1 MGELKKNV
9 QANTRLLLAGV
20 AFIILA
26 IVMAPALMQFEHFSL
41 MELVSRSIDTGSVVV
56 LIKASLL
63 LTVINT
69 LRTLPIFLGPLLLA
83 EGLGTF
89 KHGCPWWV
97 RWSIILLI
105 PCIFESIY
113 LLHDI
118 TYDFGVPAVT
128 MILAIFI
135 ISKMQNLARSIV
147 HKAVVLLLLLFGVQ
161 WLDIVPFLSPYHFGR
176 GSLSD
181 LIKTTAYLNY
191 ASDTFNVMGLSL
203 CVICVANAFL
213 LARILN
219 LYTIEI
225 QSVEQKLALEKLN
238 HQMEIQVLE
247 NRSLR
252 EIRSLVHDLKTPL
265 TSIQGLA
272 GVISISRDPDL
283 SKQHAD
289 YISGLVDKMSV
300 MVDELLNEDSR
311 QIIRA
316 EELARYS
323 VAHIPQLN
331 DASTGKFELRILANP
346 LIKVNKIR
354 LSRALIN
361 VLQNSCEA
369 VDASRGSIDLTV
381 DQTDGRVVFTVTD
394 NGQGFIGNIDD
405 IWKIGYSQKHSSGLG
420 MAFVRDM
427 IQKYGGTVT
436 ADNPPGGGARVT
448 LVLPALPDQETKAAE
463 TAPAKMPEQN
473 GGAAT

>member
-1 MGELKKNV
+1 VVAVGGLKKHIRENY
-9 QANTRLLLAGV
+9 RLLLAGI
-20 AFIILA
+20 AFIIFA
-26 IVMAPALMQFEHFSL
+26 VVSAPALMQFEHFSL
-41 MELVSRSIDTGSVVV
+41 MELVIRSIDTGSVVT
-56 LIKASLL
+56 LIKAALL
-63 LTVINT
+63 LTVLST
-69 LRTLPIFLGPLLLA
+69 LRSLPIFLGPLLLS
-83 EGLGTF
+83 EGVGTF
-89 KHGCPWWV
+89 EHGCPWWV

-118 TYDFGVPAVT
+118 TYDFGVPALT
-128 MILAIFI
+128 MILAILI
-135 ISKMQNLARSIV
+135 MSKMRNLARSIV

-161 WLDIVPFLSPYHFGR
+161 WLDIVPLLSPYHFGR
-176 GSLSD
+176 GSLAD

-252 EIRSLVHDLKTPL
+252 EMRALVHDLKTPL

-283 SKQHAD
+283 RKQHAD
-289 YISGLVDKMSV
+289 YISGLVDKMSG

-311 QIIRA
+311 QVIRA
-316 EELARYS
+316 EELARYA

-346 LIKVNKIR
+346 LVKVNKIR

-361 VLQNSCEA
+361 VLQNACEA
-369 VDASRGSIDLTV
+369 VDPASGAIDLTV
-381 DQTDGRVVFTVTD
+381 DRAAEGVAFIITD
-394 NGQGFIGNIDD
+394 NGQGFTGNIND

-427 IQKYGGTVT
+427 VQKYGGAVK
-436 ADNPPGGGARVT
+436 AENNPGGGARVT
-448 LVLPALPDQETKAAE
+448 IILPALPE
-463 TAPAKMPEQN
+463 PEN
-473 GGAAT
+473 GGARA

>member
-1 MGELKKNV
+1 MVAVGELKKNV

-252 EIRSLVHDLKTPL
+252 EIRALVHDLKTPL
-265 TSIQGLA
+265 TSIPVK
-272 GVISISRDPDL
+272 GV
-283 SKQHAD
+283 
-289 YISGLVDKMSV
+289 
-300 MVDELLNEDSR
+300 
-311 QIIRA
+311 
-316 EELARYS
+316 
-323 VAHIPQLN
+323 
-331 DASTGKFELRILANP
+331 
-346 LIKVNKIR
+346 LIAI
-354 LSRALIN
+354 
-361 VLQNSCEA
+361 
-369 VDASRGSIDLTV
+369 
-381 DQTDGRVVFTVTD
+381 
-394 NGQGFIGNIDD
+394 
-405 IWKIGYSQKHSSGLG
+405 
-420 MAFVRDM
+420 
-427 IQKYGGTVT
+427 
-436 ADNPPGGGARVT
+436 
-448 LVLPALPDQETKAAE
+448 
-463 TAPAKMPEQN
+463 
-473 GGAAT
+473 

>member
-1 MGELKKNV
+1 MGGLKKHIRENY
-9 QANTRLLLAGV
+9 RLLLAGI
-20 AFIILA
+20 AFIIFA
-26 IVMAPALMQFEHFSL
+26 IISAPALMQFEHFSL
-41 MELVSRSIDTGSVVV
+41 MELVVRSIDTGSVVT

-63 LTVINT
+63 LTVLST
-69 LRTLPIFLGPLLLA
+69 LRSLPIFLGPLLLS
-83 EGLGTF
+83 EGVGTF
-89 KHGCPWWV
+89 EHGCPWWV

-118 TYDFGVPAVT
+118 TYDFGVPALT
-128 MILAIFI
+128 MILAILI
-135 ISKMQNLARSIV
+135 MSKMRNLARSIV

-176 GSLSD
+176 GSLAD

-252 EIRSLVHDLKTPL
+252 EMRALVHDLKTPL

-272 GVISISRDPDL
+272 GVISISKDPDL

-289 YISGLVDKMSV
+289 YISGLVDKMSG

-311 QIIRA
+311 QVIRA
-316 EELARYS
+316 EELARYA

-346 LIKVNKIR
+346 LVQVNKIR

-361 VLQNSCEA
+361 VLQNACEA
-369 VDASRGSIDLTV
+369 VDPASGAIDLTV
-381 DQTDGRVVFTVTD
+381 DRAAEGVAFIITD
-394 NGQGFIGNIDD
+394 NGQGFTGNIND

-427 IQKYGGTVT
+427 VHKYGGAVK
-436 ADNPPGGGARVT
+436 AENNPGGGARVT
-448 LVLPALPDQETKAAE
+448 LVLPVQ
-463 TAPAKMPEQN
+463 PEPEN
-473 GGAAT
+473 GGAKA

>member
-1 MGELKKNV
+1 MGGLKKHIRENY
-9 QANTRLLLAGV
+9 RLLLAGI
-20 AFIILA
+20 AFIIFA
-26 IVMAPALMQFEHFSL
+26 VVSAPALMQFEHFSL
-41 MELVSRSIDTGSVVV
+41 MELVIRSIDTGSVVT
-56 LIKASLL
+56 LIKAALL
-63 LTVINT
+63 LTVLST
-69 LRTLPIFLGPLLLA
+69 LRSLPIFLGPLLLS
-83 EGLGTF
+83 EGVGTF
-89 KHGCPWWV
+89 EHGCPWWV

-118 TYDFGVPAVT
+118 TYDFGVPALT
-128 MILAIFI
+128 MILAILI
-135 ISKMQNLARSIV
+135 MSKMRNLARSIV

-161 WLDIVPFLSPYHFGR
+161 WLDIVPLLSPYHFGR
-176 GSLSD
+176 GSLAD

-252 EIRSLVHDLKTPL
+252 EMRALVHDLKTPL

-283 SKQHAD
+283 RKQHAD
-289 YISGLVDKMSV
+289 YISGLVDKMSG

-311 QIIRA
+311 QVIRA
-316 EELARYS
+316 EELARYA

-346 LIKVNKIR
+346 LVKVNKIR

-361 VLQNSCEA
+361 VLQNACEA
-369 VDASRGSIDLTV
+369 VDPASGAIDLTV
-381 DQTDGRVVFTVTD
+381 DRAAEGVAFIITD
-394 NGQGFIGNIDD
+394 NGQGFTGNIND

-427 IQKYGGTVT
+427 VQKYGGAVK
-436 ADNPPGGGARVT
+436 AENNPGGGARVT
-448 LVLPALPDQETKAAE
+448 IILPALPE
-463 TAPAKMPEQN
+463 PEN
-473 GGAAT
+473 GGARA

>member
-1 MGELKKNV
+1 VVAVGGLKKHIRENY
-9 QANTRLLLAGV
+9 RLLLAGI
-20 AFIILA
+20 AFIIFA
-26 IVMAPALMQFEHFSL
+26 IVSAPALMQFEHFSL
-41 MELVSRSIDTGSVVV
+41 MELVIRSIDTGSVVT
-56 LIKASLL
+56 LIKAALL
-63 LTVINT
+63 LTVLST
-69 LRTLPIFLGPLLLA
+69 LRSLPIFLGPLLLS
-83 EGLGTF
+83 EGVGTF
-89 KHGCPWWV
+89 EHGCPWWV

-118 TYDFGVPAVT
+118 TYDFGVPALT
-128 MILAIFI
+128 MILAILI
-135 ISKMQNLARSIV
+135 MSKMRNLARSIV

-161 WLDIVPFLSPYHFGR
+161 WLDIVPLLSPYHFGR
-176 GSLSD
+176 GSLAD

-252 EIRSLVHDLKTPL
+252 EMRALVHDLKTPL

-283 SKQHAD
+283 RKQHAD
-289 YISGLVDKMSV
+289 YISGLVDKMSG

-311 QIIRA
+311 QVIRA
-316 EELARYS
+316 EELARYA

-346 LIKVNKIR
+346 LVKVNKIR

-361 VLQNSCEA
+361 VLQNACEA
-369 VDASRGSIDLTV
+369 VDPASGAIDLTV
-381 DQTDGRVVFTVTD
+381 DRAAEGVAFIITD
-394 NGQGFIGNIDD
+394 NGQGFTGNIND

-427 IQKYGGTVT
+427 VQKYGGAVK
-436 ADNPPGGGARVT
+436 AENNPGGGARVT
-448 LVLPALPDQETKAAE
+448 IILPALPE
-463 TAPAKMPEQN
+463 PEN
-473 GGAAT
+473 GGARA

>member
-1 MGELKKNV
+1 VVAVGGLKKHIRENY
-9 QANTRLLLAGV
+9 RLLLAGI
-20 AFIILA
+20 AFIIFA
-26 IVMAPALMQFEHFSL
+26 VVSAPALMQFEHFSL
-41 MELVSRSIDTGSVVV
+41 MELVIRSIDTGSVVT
-56 LIKASLL
+56 LIKAALL
-63 LTVINT
+63 LTVLST
-69 LRTLPIFLGPLLLA
+69 LRSLPIFLGPLLLS
-83 EGLGTF
+83 EGVGTF
-89 KHGCPWWV
+89 EHGCPWWV

-118 TYDFGVPAVT
+118 TYDFGVPALT
-128 MILAIFI
+128 MILAILI
-135 ISKMQNLARSIV
+135 MSKMRNLARSIV

-161 WLDIVPFLSPYHFGR
+161 WLDIVPLLSPYHFGR
-176 GSLSD
+176 GSLAD

-252 EIRSLVHDLKTPL
+252 EMRALVHDLKTPL

-283 SKQHAD
+283 RKQHAD
-289 YISGLVDKMSV
+289 YISGLVDKMSG

-311 QIIRA
+311 QVIRA
-316 EELARYS
+316 EELARYA
-323 VAHIPQLN
+323 VAHVPQLN

-346 LIKVNKIR
+346 LVKVNKIR

-361 VLQNSCEA
+361 VLQNACEA
-369 VDASRGSIDLTV
+369 VDPASGAIDLTV
-381 DQTDGRVVFTVTD
+381 DRAAEGVAFIITD
-394 NGQGFIGNIDD
+394 NGQGFTGNIND

-427 IQKYGGTVT
+427 VQKYGGAVK
-436 ADNPPGGGARVT
+436 AENNPGGGARVT
-448 LVLPALPDQETKAAE
+448 IILPALPE
-463 TAPAKMPEQN
+463 PEN
-473 GGAAT
+473 GGARA

>member
-1 MGELKKNV
+1 MGGLKKHIRENY
-9 QANTRLLLAGV
+9 RLLLAGI
-20 AFIILA
+20 AFIIFA
-26 IVMAPALMQFEHFSL
+26 IISAPALMQFEHFSL
-41 MELVSRSIDTGSVVV
+41 MELVTRSIDTGSVVT

-63 LTVINT
+63 LTVLST
-69 LRTLPIFLGPLLLA
+69 LRSLPIFLGPLLLS
-83 EGLGTF
+83 EGVGTF
-89 KHGCPWWV
+89 EHGCPWWV

-118 TYDFGVPAVT
+118 TYDFGVPALT
-128 MILAIFI
+128 MILAILI
-135 ISKMQNLARSIV
+135 MSKMRNLARSIV

-176 GSLSD
+176 GSLAD

-252 EIRSLVHDLKTPL
+252 EMRALVHDLKTPL

-272 GVISISRDPDL
+272 GVISMSRDSDL

-289 YISGLVDKMSV
+289 YISGLVDKMSG

-311 QIIRA
+311 QVIRA
-316 EELARYS
+316 EELARYA

-346 LIKVNKIR
+346 LVQVNKIR

-361 VLQNSCEA
+361 VLQNACEA
-369 VDASRGSIDLTV
+369 VDPASGAIDLTV
-381 DQTDGRVVFTVTD
+381 DRAAEGVAFIITD
-394 NGQGFIGNIDD
+394 NGQGFTGNIDD

-427 IQKYGGTVT
+427 IHKYGGAVK
-436 ADNPPGGGARVT
+436 AENNPGGGARVT
-448 LVLPALPDQETKAAE
+448 IILPALPE
-463 TAPAKMPEQN
+463 PEN
-473 GGAAT
+473 GGARV

>member
-1 MGELKKNV
+1 MDELKKHIRENY
-9 QANTRLLLAGV
+9 RLLLAGI
-20 AFIILA
+20 AFIIFA
-26 IVMAPALMQFEHFSL
+26 IVSAPALMQFEHFSL
-41 MELVSRSIDTGSVVV
+41 MELVIRSIDTGSVVT
-56 LIKASLL
+56 LIKAALL
-63 LTVINT
+63 LTVLST
-69 LRTLPIFLGPLLLA
+69 LRSLPIFLGPLLLS
-83 EGLGTF
+83 EGVGTF
-89 KHGCPWWV
+89 EHGCPWWV

-113 LLHDI
+113 LLYDI

-128 MILAIFI
+128 MILAILI

-147 HKAVVLLLLLFGVQ
+147 HKAVVLLLLLFGVE
-161 WLDIVPFLSPYHFGR
+161 WLDIVPLLSPYHFGR
-176 GSLSD
+176 GSLAD

-191 ASDTFNVMGLSL
+191 ASDTFNFMGLSL

-252 EIRSLVHDLKTPL
+252 EMRALVHDLKTPL

-272 GVISISRDPDL
+272 GVISISRDSDL

-289 YISGLVDKMSV
+289 YISGLVDKMSG

-311 QIIRA
+311 QVIRA
-316 EELARYS
+316 EELARYA

-331 DASTGKFELRILANP
+331 DASTGEFELRILANP
-346 LIKVNKIR
+346 LVKVNKIR

-361 VLQNSCEA
+361 VLQNACEA
-369 VDASRGSIDLTV
+369 VDPASGAIDLTV
-381 DQTDGRVVFTVTD
+381 ARAGDGVAFIVTD
-394 NGQGFIGNIDD
+394 NGQGFTGNIKD

-427 IQKYGGTVT
+427 VQKYNGTVT
-436 ADNPPGGGARVT
+436 AENNPGGGARVT
-448 LVLPALPDQETKAAE
+448 IILPALPE
-463 TAPAKMPEQN
+463 PEN
-473 GGAAT
+473 GGGQA

>member
-1 MGELKKNV
+1 VVAVDELKKNV
-9 QANTRLLLAGV
+9 RANSRLLLCGV

-26 IVMAPALMQFEHFSL
+26 IVLAPAMIQFEHFSL

-63 LTVINT
+63 LTVLST

-128 MILAIFI
+128 MILAILI
-135 ISKMQNLARSIV
+135 MSKMRNLARSFV
-147 HKAVVLLLLLFGVQ
+147 HKAMVLLLLLFGVQ

-203 CVICVANAFL
+203 CVICVVNAFL

-252 EIRSLVHDLKTPL
+252 EMRALVHDLKTPL

-272 GVISISRDPDL
+272 GVISISQDAAL

-316 EELARYS
+316 EELARYA

-331 DASTGKFELRILANP
+331 DVSTGKFELKITANP
-346 LIKVNKIR
+346 LVRVNKIR
-354 LSRALIN
+354 ISRALIN
-361 VLQNSCEA
+361 VLQNACEA
-369 VDASRGSIDLTV
+369 VDAERGAIELTV
-381 DQTDGRVVFTVTD
+381 GRTPEGAAFIITD
-394 NGQGFIGNIDD
+394 NGQGFSGNIND

-420 MAFVRDM
+420 MAFVRGM
-427 IQKYGGTVT
+427 VQKYGGTVT
-436 ADNPPGGGARVT
+436 AANNPGGGACVT
-448 LVLPALPDQETKAAE
+448 IILPALPE
-463 TAPAKMPEQN
+463 PES
-473 GGAAT
+473 GGAEA